1 MLIRDELESKREE
14 ILKLAGRYGA
24 SNLRLFGSVARG
36 DDNDNSD
43 VDILLLLEPGR
54 SLLDHAALKIELETL
69 LGRPV
74 DIATEKGLKPKF
86 RDRILRE
93 AIPL

>member
-1 MLIRDELESKREE
+1 MLIRAELESKREE

-36 DDNDNSD
+36 DDNENSD

-69 LGRPV
+69 LGRSV

-86 RDRILRE
+86 RDRILHE